1 MNTPALLFGCG
12 LAALAVYLFRLA
24 KQDMGTRKLIQG
36 LTPTRIRGIQPGLC
50 LVEGTVESLEPL
62 STPYS
67 ETQSVWFRYEAS
79 ERRMRKD
86 TSSSMYYEFP
96 LASGNQ
102 HRPFILRENSRSIPV
117 VPAGGSVSTYPHK
130 RLFKSESGKRT
141 GMGDRI
147 KNLKEMD
154 RSQHPEGEK
163 KPFFRKLEVNDPLDI
178 PDDLVE
184 LTMGTK
190 EAESA
195 HRKYFEFWVQPGDR
209 MFILGTAA
217 MDPDG
222 SGLRLVKAGR
232 SPLLLSSDPAD
243 LTAKAFQKTMLV
255 GLLVGTGFAVLGVFL
270 LMIGFGMV

>member
-36 LTPTRIRGIQPGLC
+36 LTPTRIRDIQPGLC
-50 LVEGTVESLEPL
+50 LVEGTVESLEPI

-67 ETQSVWFRYEAS
+67 ETPSVWFRYEAS

-102 HRPFILRENSRSIPV
+102 YRPFVLRENSSSIPV
-117 VPAGGSVSTYPHK
+117 VPDGGRVSTYPHK
-130 RLFKSESGKRT
+130 RLFKSESGTRT

-147 KNLKEMD
+147 RKLKKMD
-154 RSQHPEGEK
+154 GNQYPEGGK

-184 LTMGTK
+184 LPFGTK
-190 EAESA
+190 EAERA

-209 MFILGTAA
+209 MLILGTAA
-217 MDPDG
+217 MGTDG
-222 SGLRLVKAGR
+222 SGLRIVKAGR
-232 SPLLLSSDPAD
+232 GPLLLSSDPKD
-243 LTAKAFQKTMLV
+243 LTPKSFQRTMLV
-255 GLLVGTGFAVLGVFL
+255 GLLVGTGSAALGIFL
-270 LMIGFGMV
+270 IMIGFGAV

>member
-36 LTPTRIRGIQPGLC
+36 LTPTRIRDIQPGLC
-50 LVEGTVESLEPL
+50 LVEGTVESRETL

-67 ETQSVWFRYEAS
+67 RTPSVWFRYEAS
-79 ERRMRKD
+79 ERRMRQN
-86 TSSSMYYEFP
+86 TSSSCEFP
-96 LASGNQ
+96 LASGIQ
-102 HRPFILRENSRSIPV
+102 HRPFVLRENSISIPV
-117 VPAGGSVSTYPHK
+117 VPDGGSVGTYPHK
-130 RLFKSESGKRT
+130 RLFKSESGTRT

-147 KNLKEMD
+147 KKLKEMD
-154 RSQHPEGEK
+154 GNQHPEGEK

-178 PDDLVE
+178 PDDLME
-184 LTMGTK
+184 LPFGSK
-190 EAESA
+190 EADRA

-209 MFILGTAA
+209 MFILGTAS

-232 SPLLLSSDPAD
+232 SSLLLSSKPGD
-243 LTAKAFQKTMLV
+243 LTAKAFQRTMLM
-255 GLLVGTGFAVLGVFL
+255 GLLVGAGSAALGFFL
-270 LMIGFGMV
+270 ILIGFGAL